1 MIALRH
7 FLSCAFNLIAS
18 EHRRF
23 TKRAH
28 PSCFIRSDCPIK
40 GNICSVYMLQCLFR
54 TWRARE
60 VLTSAPFSL
69 LDFISFLQRSCNWTK
84 RQEEMK
90 SAILSVALLLFLNL
104 GIRAVDNFFFNLY
117 ISLHIFIRCTW
128 VPLGVIDNLVF
139 TVFGLRLLR
148 YDEDAF
154 L

>member
-1 MIALRH
+1 MT
-7 FLSCAFNLIAS
+7 SS
-18 EHRRF
+18 
-23 TKRAH
+23 
-28 PSCFIRSDCPIK
+28 RS
-40 GNICSVYMLQCLFR
+40 F
-54 TWRARE
+54 
-60 VLTSAPFSL
+60 TSAPFSL

-117 ISLHIFIRCTW
+117 ISLHIFIRYTW

-139 TVFGLRLLR
+139 TVFGLRLLG